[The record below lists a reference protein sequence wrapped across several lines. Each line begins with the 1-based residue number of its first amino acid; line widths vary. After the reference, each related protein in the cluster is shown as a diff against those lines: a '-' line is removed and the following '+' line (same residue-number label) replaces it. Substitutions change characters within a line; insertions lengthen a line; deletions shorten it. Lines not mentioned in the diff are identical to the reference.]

1 MMRRFLLITGYFLL
15 LAFGFF
21 LIVRGYQEVMLVPAL
36 LGLFLVL
43 SLLLFAIFRLTIYRA
58 LRGPKALAAVE
69 FFRCVGRG
77 IRPATLLNSLPL
89 FAAGLFFLLI
99 LLNLRHA
106 APWAVNLGRALRYW
120 YLNEGLALFLAPFLV
135 WIFARDESTPVWQRV
150 ISIPVVLMFFG
161 GFMFF
166 VKIMQQA
173 WAYLLIRGAQ
183 LYFQRPDD
191 EEQALGCLQVIL
203 DIFLLFLLGVILVN
217 RRDYTYGSLENL
229 PPGLRALGASMLFGC
244 VYFIALGV
252 VGILFRPF
260 IYAIP
265 PLPPKKGRE
274 QAPTKK
280 VD

>member
-15 LAFGFF
+15 LVFGIF
-21 LIVRGYQEVMLVPAL
+21 LIIRSYQHVMLVPAL
-36 LGLFLVL
+36 FGLFLVL

-58 LRGPKALAAVE
+58 LRGPRARAVME
-69 FFRCVGRG
+69 FFRCMALG
-77 IRPATLLNSLPL
+77 IRPSTLLNSLPL

-106 APWAVNLGRALRYW
+106 TPWAVNLGHALRYW

-135 WIFARDESTPVWQRV
+135 WIFARDDSTPVWQRV
-150 ISIPVVLMFFG
+150 VSIPVVLMFFG

-173 WAYLLIRGAQ
+173 WAFLLLRGAQ

-191 EEQALGCLQVIL
+191 EEQAIGCLQVIL
-203 DIFLLFLLGVILVN
+203 DIILLVVLGVILVN
-217 RRDYTYGSLENL
+217 RRDYAYGSLESL
-229 PPGLRALGASMLFGC
+229 PPGLRAMGASMLFGC
-244 VYFIALGV
+244 VYFFALGV
-252 VGILFRPF
+252 AGILFRPF

-265 PLPPKKGRE
+265 PVRPKE
-274 QAPTKK
+274 QRG
-280 VD
+280 

>member
-1 MMRRFLLITGYFLL
+1 MKRFLLTSLYLLL
-15 LAFGFF
+15 LAFGIFV
-21 LIVRGYQEVMLVPAL
+21 IIRGYQHVL
-36 LGLFLVL
+36 LGPSLIGLFLVL
-43 SLLLFAIFRLTIYRA
+43 SLLLFAVFRFTIYRA
-58 LRGPKALAAVE
+58 LRGPKAQSSVE
-69 FFRCVGRG
+69 FFRCLVQG
-77 IRPATLLNSLPL
+77 IRPTTLLYSLPL

-106 APWAVNLGRALRYW
+106 APWAVNLGHALRYW

-135 WIFARDESTPVWQRV
+135 WIFARDDSTPVWQRV
-150 ISIPVVLMFFG
+150 ISIPIVLMFFG

-173 WAYLLIRGAQ
+173 WAFLLLRGAV

-191 EEQALGCLQVIL
+191 EEQAVGCLQVIL
-203 DIFLLFLLGVILVN
+203 DIFLLFLLGVILIN

-244 VYFIALGV
+244 VYFLALGV

-260 IYAIP
+260 IYAVP
-265 PLPPKKGRE
+265 PLPPKKHRE
-274 QAPTKK
+274 QNPPPKK
-280 VD
+280 